1 MRFAPSLTGI
11 VWLLLAEGSAGFLSH
26 GRVGERAKTY
36 RFAGANDLPD
46 IVKAY
51 QNTKAVNSFQ
61 DLSLSLPLKAP
72 LDAAPVVVVPPV
84 VPPVVIPD
92 LTPVVIPDSTPSM
105 VDEFLN
111 AAKETYQSTSSSVIE
126 STKSMAASP
135 HATGDNVGAV
145 KEWAGWHHSILG
157 RAPVPSGPG
166 RAPTL
171 ANFLTGQPASP
182 GVDHAPVD
190 MLANAREKIE
200 MMIDNTFSLFG
211 QAKPAV
217 KLPQISFDGVNLE
230 GIQAATASSIGPFQG
245 QAGWIAAGF
254 ALLVAAN
261 QRNVG
266 ISEARREMEVLIK
279 KEAEAVKEL
288 ADDLVSDTN
297 MFAVFCNT
305 GSC

>member
-1 MRFAPSLTGI
+1 MRFTPSLTGI

-26 GRVGERAKTY
+26 GRVGERAQTC
-36 RFAGANDLPD
+36 RFAGADDLPD

-51 QNTKAVNSFQ
+51 QNTKAANSFQ

-72 LDAAPVVVVPPV
+72 LPAAPVVVVPPMV
-84 VPPVVIPD
+84 TPVLPPVVIPD
-92 LTPVVIPDSTPSM
+92 PPPSM
-105 VDEFLN
+105 VDEFLK

-126 STKSMAASP
+126 STKSAVVSP

-157 RAPVPSGPG
+157 SDPVPSGPG

-171 ANFLTGQPASP
+171 ANFLTGQPATP
-182 GVDHAPVD
+182 GVDHASVD
-190 MLANAREKIE
+190 MFANAREKIE

-211 QAKPAV
+211 QVKPSV
-217 KLPQISFDGVNLE
+217 KLPQVSFDGVNLE
-230 GIQAATASSIGPFQG
+230 GIQAATASSLGPFQG

-261 QRNVG
+261 QRQVG

-288 ADDLVSDTN
+288 ADDLVSDTYI
-297 MFAVFCNT
+297 FAVFCNT